1 MKYFKLILLII
12 GVTGV
17 IASIFNIFYFE
28 NPSRMNHFGFIGSV
42 ILIWLSLTLYKHI
55 KRYDGKKKVI
65 LPNDELTTK
74 K

>member
-1 MKYFKLILLII
+1 MKFYKFILFII
-12 GVTGV
+12 GLAGLV
-17 IASIFNIFYFE
+17 ASLLNIFYFG

-42 ILIWLSLTLYKHI
+42 FLIWLSITLDKHI
-55 KRYDGKKKVI
+55 KRFDGKNKGF